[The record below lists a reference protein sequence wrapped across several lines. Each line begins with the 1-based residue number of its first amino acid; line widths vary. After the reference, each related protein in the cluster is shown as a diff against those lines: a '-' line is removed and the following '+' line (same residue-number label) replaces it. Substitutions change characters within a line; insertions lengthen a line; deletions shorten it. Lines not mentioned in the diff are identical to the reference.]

1 MENFDFDAARQRLDS
16 EDIAVSDVLTAVMN
30 ATAGTFILVGTFVA
44 KILNH
49 AEGHEIFN
57 EDLVGQS
64 LAEAFEQMFLVALT
78 EELDGREEDGA
89 VGTSEG
95 SAG

>member
-16 EDIAVSDVLTAVMN
+16 EDIAVSDVITAVMN

-49 AEGHEIFN
+49 AEGREIFN

-64 LAEAFEQMFLVALT
+64 LAQAFEQMFLVALT

-89 VGTSEG
+89 VGTAED